1 MKRQRK
7 KPAPIRAARPT
18 TPMTTPAAMAAVL
31 GPSFL
36 LESLSADAVLVAISC
51 CPLALEVV
59 TTAPF
64 AFVVVESPL
73 VVEVLLLFE
82 EDVVEEELSE

>member
-1 MKRQRK
+1 
-7 KPAPIRAARPT
+7 
-18 TPMTTPAAMAAVL
+18 
-31 GPSFL
+31 
-36 LESLSADAVLVAISC
+36 VAISC
-51 CPLALEVV
+51 CPLTLEVV

-64 AFVVVESPL
+64 AFVVVESPPL